1 MWTRRV
7 LKYKTNLLFNW
18 DLGTTGMA
26 NSFPFESIY
35 SIQGVLLAPFVAVG
49 LALFLLGF
57 YILLFGLVVYFLCVR
72 HTGAKRKLHL
82 WWMTTLFVLSL
93 SSALM
98 DMGLEIHTSALGFQ
112 TATTQD
118 LDPLLDWVTINL
130 SNIVLNFL
138 PCILYALAS
147 CIADMILL
155 YRLFVLWDSVRPIIF
170 IVAMLVLFLT
180 NAVGFV
186 GGGADIIT
194 GYFIANAINT
204 FLLTF
209 IIAGR
214 IWWLSREPRRLMGR
228 EVDRRY
234 NRIIAMVVESGL
246 LYSASVV
253 VHVST
258 RQSLSTLGFPLNL
271 SGLVYLM
278 VGIAPTLII
287 LRTSLGLTESA
298 IPDSRMIS
306 TLRFGEPPAAT
317 EAGQSSDLRTVGFQQ
332 GPLGGSDDLE
342 AHKVERS
349 EMSTP

>member
-1 MWTRRV
+1 
-7 LKYKTNLLFNW
+7 
-18 DLGTTGMA
+18 MA

-147 CIADMILL
+147 CIADMILP

-186 GGGADIIT
+186 GGVTYAVGCFPNQPLSVFIKGADIIT